1 MPKSGDLPGALDDI
15 RQELDAAGIPDMD
28 SLWKEIGGGN
38 KGLDDFSRSSL
49 IPRQAL
55 IGRLVSHAAGRGK
68 EKGASWPRRHTF
80 DLLLLAT
87 FALFGWLALRAAPRA
102 QPVGIALRD
111 LPAGERVSACDLH
124 GRYRLSLRVERTDIN
139 RFSEVP
145 IRASLAVSSPGGKTG
160 NPQTRVLR
168 NIPIVA
174 VDRAGGD
181 STVTVALQ
189 ESELESIL
197 PLLPDAKVW
206 VVQPYS

>member
-1 MPKSGDLPGALDDI
+1 MPKSGGLPGALDGI
-15 RQELDAAGIPDMD
+15 RQELEAGGITEMD

-38 KGLDDFSRSSL
+38 RGLDDFSQANL

-55 IGRLVSHAAGRGK
+55 IGRLVNYAAGRGK
-68 EKGASWPRRHTF
+68 EKGESWPRRHTF
-80 DLLLLAT
+80 DLLLLAA

-111 LPAGERVSACDLH
+111 LPAGERVSTGDLH
-124 GRYRLSLRVERTDIN
+124 GRYRLSLRVERTDID
-139 RFSEVP
+139 RLSEVP
-145 IRASLAVSSPGGKTG
+145 TRASLAVSSPGGKAG
-160 NPQTRVLR
+160 NPQTRFLR
-168 NIPIVA
+168 NVPIVA
-174 VDRAGGD
+174 VDRVGGD

-189 ESELESIL
+189 QSELESIL